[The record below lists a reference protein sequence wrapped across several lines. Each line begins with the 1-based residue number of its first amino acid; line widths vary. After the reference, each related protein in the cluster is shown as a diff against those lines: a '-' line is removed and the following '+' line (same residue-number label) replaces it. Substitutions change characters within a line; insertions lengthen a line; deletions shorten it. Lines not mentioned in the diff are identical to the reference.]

1 MVTAFSSIAVNNMN
15 KGERSDIDINSSDI
29 KPVSSSL
36 TTKILTPASN
46 SSTLTNKSPPT
57 TTLVTPHSP
66 SVPAVRHKDEE
77 KRIQMVML
85 CILGYKINLYR
96 ALIQR

>member
-15 KGERSDIDINSSDI
+15 KSERSDIEINSSDI
-29 KPVSSSL
+29 KPVSTSL
-36 TTKILTPASN
+36 TTKIPQLAST
-46 SSTLTNKSPPT
+46 SCSFANKSPPT

-66 SVPAVRHKDEE
+66 SVPAIRHKDEE

-85 CILGYKINLYR
+85 YSLG
-96 ALIQR
+96 

>member
-15 KGERSDIDINSSDI
+15 KGERSDIEINSYDI

-36 TTKILTPASN
+36 TSKVLPPAST

-57 TTLVTPHSP
+57 TALVTPHSP

-85 CILGYKINLYR
+85 YAFGYKVNLSR
-96 ALIQR
+96 HLI